1 MQVRV
6 LPLASNP
13 TERRIKVLFVFT
25 RTLDYPLIDLSVGL
39 DVSSNSKL
47 RGFSAPVVQYWLLE
61 KPVARGRLYAVG

>member
-1 MQVRV
+1 
-6 LPLASNP
+6 
-13 TERRIKVLFVFT
+13 VLFVFT